1 MAASPV
7 KPDRR
12 EEGSLDMDP
21 AGERKPEIKDV
32 FSPSEE
38 AFDRRRKAVG
48 FVLAPLLFF
57 GLLLLPIPALKPEAH
72 RLAAILAAA
81 VCLWITESLP
91 IPVTSL
97 LAPCLAVILGVGKVK
112 EVFAPFGDP
121 IIMLFM
127 GSFIIAGAMSIHGLD
142 RRIALGL
149 LSCRFISRSAYTILL
164 GFGLITA
171 LLSSF
176 LSNTATTAMMLPIIL
191 GVLATMAAIMK
202 DGAASNRSYAPGVLL
217 FTGYA
222 ASIGGLMT
230 PVGTPPNLIAMGFI
244 EKLAGVKITFFQWM
258 TVGIPVSLVML
269 AWTYAYLSLVCRP
282 GGAGLGEG
290 RRHILEESRSLGRW
304 TRGEINTLTSFL
316 TAVVLWVLPGIVAL
330 AAPPGHPVSAWLS
343 ACLPEGVVALVA
355 ASLLFILP
363 VSWKERRFT
372 LSFAEAKKKVD
383 WGTLLLFA
391 GGLSLG
397 GLMFK
402 TGLAEA
408 LGHGLLGI
416 FPIHSV
422 WSLTFLCIVLSMLLT
437 ETTSNTAAANMVV
450 PLAVALAA
458 SLKVSPL
465 PPAIGAGIAA
475 SLAFMLPVSTPPNAI
490 VYGSGL
496 IPITRMIR
504 VGVVLSLSGTLIT
517 WLVLRIVL
525 PLVGFA

>member
-1 MAASPV
+1 
-7 KPDRR
+7 
-12 EEGSLDMDP
+12 MDP
-21 AGERKPEIKDV
+21 AGERKPEIKEV
-32 FSPSEE
+32 FSPAEE

-81 VCLWITESLP
+81 VCLWITESIP

-97 LAPCLAVILGVGKVK
+97 LAPCLAVIMGVGRVK

-149 LSCRFISRSAYTILL
+149 LGCRFISGSAYTVLL

-176 LSNTATTAMMLPIIL
+176 LSNTATTAMMFPIVM

-202 DGAASNRSYAPGVLL
+202 DGPARNRSYASGVLL

-230 PVGTPPNLIAMGFI
+230 PVGTPPNLIAIGFI

-258 TVGIPVSLVML
+258 MVGIPVSLVML
-269 AWTYAYLSLVCRP
+269 GWTYAYLSIVCRP
-282 GGAGLGEG
+282 EKPDFGEG
-290 RRHILEESRSLGRW
+290 RRYILSEQKGIGAW
-304 TRGEINTLTSFL
+304 NRGEINTLISFM
-316 TAVVLWVLPGIVAL
+316 TAVILWILPGIVAL
-330 AAPPGHPVSAWLS
+330 AAPAGHPAGAWLS

-372 LSFAEAKKKVD
+372 LTFTEARKKVD

-397 GLMFK
+397 DLMFK

-408 LGHGLLGI
+408 VGHGLLGI

-422 WSLTFLCIVLSMLLT
+422 WSLTFLCIFLSMLLT

-496 IPITRMIR
+496 IPITRMIK
-504 VGVVLSLSGTLIT
+504 VGVALSLSGTLIT

-525 PLVGFA
+525 PLVGLA